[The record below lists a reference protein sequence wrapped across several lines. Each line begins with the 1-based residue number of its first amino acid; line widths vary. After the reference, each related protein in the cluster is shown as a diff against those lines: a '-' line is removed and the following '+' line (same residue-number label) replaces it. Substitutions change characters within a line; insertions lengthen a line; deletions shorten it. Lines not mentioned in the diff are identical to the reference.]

1 MKIIRYFLEFILVIF
16 FFLVF
21 KIIGLKLS
29 SDLGEIIG
37 KYFGPLFRKKTIA
50 KKNILIAFPNFN
62 EKSINEM
69 IERMWKNIGRIF
81 GEYIHINKFSIIDN
95 NKKKIVF
102 TNRDNV
108 EILKKNNKPIVF
120 FSGHFANFELM
131 AKCLQELGFDIGAI
145 YRPLNNIFLNPIME
159 FIRKKYICPIQIE
172 KGSNG
177 TKKLIKHISNNNP
190 LALMVDQRLS
200 SSIRV
205 PFFDQP
211 ATTTITP
218 AQLAIKYD
226 ALLVPVFLKRLEK
239 TNFEFFIEEPLIT
252 NRTNDYDKDIFN
264 ITQIMNIK
272 IEEFIKRDPAH
283 WLWSH
288 DRWK

>member
-1 MKIIRYFLEFILVIF
+1 MKIIRYFLEFFIVIIF
-16 FFLVF
+16 FIIF

-50 KKNILIAFPNFN
+50 KKNILIAFPDLN

-81 GEYIHINKFSIIDN
+81 GEYIHINKFSVIDQ
-95 NKKKIVF
+95 KKKIVF
-102 TNRDNV
+102 TNQNNI

-131 AKCLQELGFDIGAI
+131 AKCLQELGFNIGAI

-177 TKKLIKHISNNNP
+177 TKKLIKHISTNNP
-190 LALMVDQRLS
+190 LALMIDQRLS

-205 PFFDQP
+205 PFFNQP
-211 ATTTITP
+211 ATTTTTP

-239 TNFEFFIEEPLIT
+239 TNFEFFIEEPLII
-252 NRTNDYDKDIFN
+252 NRTSDYDKDIFN
-264 ITQIMNIK
+264 ITQIMNKK

>member
-16 FFLVF
+16 FFLIF

-50 KKNILIAFPNFN
+50 KKNILMAFPNFN

-69 IERMWKNIGRIF
+69 IDRMWKNIGRIF

-95 NKKKIVF
+95 SKKKIVF
-102 TNRDNV
+102 TNRDDA

>member
-1 MKIIRYFLEFILVIF
+1 MKIIRYFLEFVIVIIF
-16 FFLVF
+16 FLIF

-29 SDLGEIIG
+29 SDFGEIIG
-37 KYFGPLFRKKTIA
+37 RYFGPLFRKKTIA
-50 KKNILIAFPNFN
+50 KKNILIAFPDLN
-62 EKSINEM
+62 ENSINEM

-81 GEYIHINKFSIIDN
+81 GEYIHINKFSIMDL
-95 NKKKIVF
+95 KKIKIGF
-102 TNRDNV
+102 ANKNNF
-108 EILKKNNKPIVF
+108 EILKKNNKPVVF

-131 AKCLQELGFDIGAI
+131 AKCLQELGFNIGAI

-177 TKKLIKHISNNNP
+177 TKKLIKHISTNNP
-190 LALMVDQRLS
+190 LALMIDQRLS

-205 PFFDQP
+205 PFFNQP
-211 ATTTITP
+211 ATTTATP

-226 ALLVPVFLKRLEK
+226 ALLVPVFLKRLK
-239 TNFEFFIEEPLIT
+239 KSNFEFFIEEPLII

-264 ITQIMNIK
+264 ITQSMNKK

>member
-50 KKNILIAFPNFN
+50 KKNILIAFPDLN

-81 GEYIHINKFSIIDN
+81 GEYIHINKFSIIDP
-95 NKKKIVF
+95 KKIKIVF
-102 TNRDNV
+102 ANKNNF
-108 EILKKNNKPIVF
+108 EILKKNNKPVVF

-131 AKCLQELGFDIGAI
+131 AKCLQELGFNIGAI

-252 NRTNDYDKDIFN
+252 NQTNDYDKDIFN

>member
-1 MKIIRYFLEFILVIF
+1 MKIIRYFLEFVIVIIF
-16 FFLVF
+16 FLIF

-50 KKNILIAFPNFN
+50 KKNILIAFPDLN
-62 EKSINEM
+62 EKSINWM
-69 IERMWKNIGRIF
+69 IDRMWKNIGRIF
-81 GEYIHINKFSIIDN
+81 GEYIHINKFSVIDQ
-95 NKKKIVF
+95 KKIVF
-102 TNRDNV
+102 ANKNNI

-131 AKCLQELGFDIGAI
+131 AKCLQELGFNIGAI

-177 TKKLIKHISNNNP
+177 TKKLIKHISTNNP
-190 LALMVDQRLS
+190 LALMIDQRLS

-205 PFFDQP
+205 PFFNQP
-211 ATTTITP
+211 ATTTTTP

-239 TNFEFFIEEPLIT
+239 TNFEFFIEEPLMI

-264 ITQIMNIK
+264 ITQSMNKK

>member
-69 IERMWKNIGRIF
+69 IDRMWKNIGRIF
-81 GEYIHINKFSIIDN
+81 GEYIHINKFSVIDQ

-102 TNRDNV
+102 SNKKNI
-108 EILKKNNKPIVF
+108 EILKKNNKPVVF

-131 AKCLQELGFDIGAI
+131 AKCLQELGFNIGAI

>member
-1 MKIIRYFLEFILVIF
+1 MKIVRYFLEFILVIF

-37 KYFGPLFRKKTIA
+37 KYFGPLFRKRKIA
-50 KKNILIAFPNFN
+50 KKNILIAFPDFN

-69 IERMWKNIGRIF
+69 IDSMWKNIGRIF
-81 GEYIHINKFSIIDN
+81 GEYIHINKFSIINN
-95 NKKKIVF
+95 NKKIIF
-102 TNRDNV
+102 TNRSNV

-131 AKCLQELGFDIGAI
+131 AKCLRELGFNIGAI

-177 TKKLIKHISNNNP
+177 TKKLIRHISTNNP
-190 LALMVDQRLS
+190 LALMIDQRLS

>member
-1 MKIIRYFLEFILVIF
+1 MKIIKYFFEFVLVII
-16 FFLVF
+16 FFLIF

-50 KKNILIAFPNFN
+50 KKNILIAFPDLN
-62 EKSINEM
+62 EESINEM
-69 IERMWKNIGRIF
+69 IDRMWKNIGRIF
-81 GEYIHINKFSIIDN
+81 GEYIHISKFSITDER
-95 NKKKIVF
+95 KKKIVF
-102 TNRDNV
+102 ANKNNI
-108 EILKKNNKPIVF
+108 EILKKNNKPLVF

-131 AKCLQELGFDIGAI
+131 AKCLQELGFNIGAI

-272 IEEFIKRDPAH
+272 IEEFIKRDSAH

>member
-1 MKIIRYFLEFILVIF
+1 MKIIRYFLEFVIVIIF
-16 FFLVF
+16 FLLF

-37 KYFGPLFRKKTIA
+37 KYFGPLFRNKTIA
-50 KKNILIAFPNFN
+50 KKNILTAFPDLN
-62 EKSINEM
+62 ENSINEM

-81 GEYIHINKFSIIDN
+81 GEYIHINKFSIMDL
-95 NKKKIVF
+95 KKIKIDF
-102 TNRDNV
+102 ANKNNF
-108 EILKKNNKPIVF
+108 EILKKNNKPVVF

-131 AKCLQELGFDIGAI
+131 AKCLQELGFNIGAI

-190 LALMVDQRLS
+190 LALMIDQRLS

-205 PFFDQP
+205 PFFNQP
-211 ATTTITP
+211 ATTTTTP

-239 TNFEFFIEEPLIT
+239 TNFEFFIEEPLII

-264 ITQIMNIK
+264 ITQSMNKK

>member
-1 MKIIRYFLEFILVIF
+1 MKIIRYFLEFVIVIIF
-16 FFLVF
+16 FLIF

-37 KYFGPLFRKKTIA
+37 KYFGPLFRKKIIA
-50 KKNILIAFPNFN
+50 KKNILIAFPDLN

-69 IERMWKNIGRIF
+69 IDRMWKNIGRIF
-81 GEYIHINKFSIIDN
+81 GEYIHINKFSVIDQ
-95 NKKKIVF
+95 KKKIVF
-102 TNRDNV
+102 TNKNNI
-108 EILKKNNKPIVF
+108 EILNKNNKPIVF

-131 AKCLQELGFDIGAI
+131 AKCLQELGFNIGAI

-177 TKKLIKHISNNNP
+177 TKKLIKHISTNNP
-190 LALMVDQRLS
+190 LALMIDQRLS

-205 PFFDQP
+205 PFFNQP
-211 ATTTITP
+211 ATTTTTP

-239 TNFEFFIEEPLIT
+239 TNFEFFIEEPLII

>member
-1 MKIIRYFLEFILVIF
+1 MKIIRYFLEFVIVIIF
-16 FFLVF
+16 FLIF

-29 SDLGEIIG
+29 SNFGEIIG

-50 KKNILIAFPNFN
+50 KKNILIAFPDLN

-69 IERMWKNIGRIF
+69 IDRMWKNIGRIF
-81 GEYIHINKFSIIDN
+81 GEYIHINKFSVIDQ
-95 NKKKIVF
+95 KKKIIF
-102 TNRDNV
+102 TNKNNI

-177 TKKLIKHISNNNP
+177 TKKLIKHISTNNP
-190 LALMVDQRLS
+190 LALMIDQRLS

-239 TNFEFFIEEPLIT
+239 TNFEFFIEEPLII

>member
-1 MKIIRYFLEFILVIF
+1 MKIIRYFLEFVIVTIF
-16 FFLVF
+16 FLIF

-50 KKNILIAFPNFN
+50 KKNILIAFPDLN
-62 EKSINEM
+62 ENSINEM

-81 GEYIHINKFSIIDN
+81 GEYIHINKFSIIDL
-95 NKKKIVF
+95 KKIKIGF
-102 TNRDNV
+102 ANKNNF
-108 EILKKNNKPIVF
+108 EILKKNNKPVVF

-131 AKCLQELGFDIGAI
+131 AKCLQELGFNIGAI

-177 TKKLIKHISNNNP
+177 TKKLIKHISTNSP
-190 LALMVDQRLS
+190 LALMIDQRLS

-205 PFFDQP
+205 PFFNQP
-211 ATTTITP
+211 ASTTTTP

-226 ALLVPVFLKRLEK
+226 ALLIPVFLKRLEK
-239 TNFEFFIEEPLIT
+239 TNFEFFIEEPLII
-252 NRTNDYDKDIFN
+252 NRTSDYDKDIFN
-264 ITQIMNIK
+264 ITQIMNKK
-272 IEEFIKRDPAH
+272 IEEFIKKDPAH

>member
-50 KKNILIAFPNFN
+50 KKNILIAFPDLN
-62 EKSINEM
+62 EKSINGM
-69 IERMWKNIGRIF
+69 IDRMWKNIGRIF

-95 NKKKIVF
+95 SKKKIVF
-102 TNRDNV
+102 TNRNDA

-131 AKCLQELGFDIGAI
+131 AKCLQELGFNIGAI

-252 NRTNDYDKDIFN
+252 NQTNDYDKDIFN

>member
-37 KYFGPLFRKKTIA
+37 RYFGPLFGKKTIA

-69 IERMWKNIGRIF
+69 IDRMWKNIGRIF

-95 NKKKIVF
+95 SKKKIVF
-102 TNRDNV
+102 TNRDDA

>member
-69 IERMWKNIGRIF
+69 IDRMWKNIGRIF
-81 GEYIHINKFSIIDN
+81 GEYIHINKFNIIDN
-95 NKKKIVF
+95 SKKKIVF
-102 TNRDNV
+102 TNRDDA

>member
-50 KKNILIAFPNFN
+50 KKNILIAFPDLN
-62 EKSINEM
+62 ENSINEM

-81 GEYIHINKFSIIDN
+81 GEYIHINKFSIMDL
-95 NKKKIVF
+95 KKIKIGF
-102 TNRDNV
+102 ANKNNF
-108 EILKKNNKPIVF
+108 EILKKNNKPVVF

-131 AKCLQELGFDIGAI
+131 AKCLQELGFNIGAI

-177 TKKLIKHISNNNP
+177 TKKLIKHISTNSP
-190 LALMVDQRLS
+190 LALMIDQRLS

-205 PFFDQP
+205 PFFNQP
-211 ATTTITP
+211 ASTTTTP

-226 ALLVPVFLKRLEK
+226 ALLIPVFLKRLEK
-239 TNFEFFIEEPLIT
+239 TNFEFFIEEPLII
-252 NRTNDYDKDIFN
+252 NRTSDYDKDIFN
-264 ITQIMNIK
+264 ITQIMNKK
-272 IEEFIKRDPAH
+272 IEEFIKKDPAH

>member
-1 MKIIRYFLEFILVIF
+1 MKIIRYFLEFVIVIIF
-16 FFLVF
+16 FLIF

-50 KKNILIAFPNFN
+50 KKNILIVFPDLN

-69 IERMWKNIGRIF
+69 IDRMWKNIGRIF
-81 GEYIHINKFSIIDN
+81 GEYIHINKFSVIDQ
-95 NKKKIVF
+95 KKIEIVF
-102 TNRDNV
+102 ANKNNV
-108 EILKKNNKPIVF
+108 EILKNNNKPIVF

-131 AKCLQELGFDIGAI
+131 AKCLQELGFNIGAI

-177 TKKLIKHISNNNP
+177 TKKLIKHISTNNP
-190 LALMVDQRLS
+190 LALMIDQRLS

-218 AQLAIKYD
+218 AQLAIKYE

-239 TNFEFFIEEPLIT
+239 TNFEFFIEEPLIIH
-252 NRTNDYDKDIFN
+252 RTSDYDKDIFN
-264 ITQIMNIK
+264 ITHIMNKK

>member
-1 MKIIRYFLEFILVIF
+1 MKIIRYFLEFFIVIIF
-16 FFLVF
+16 FIIF

-50 KKNILIAFPNFN
+50 KKNILIAFPDLN

-81 GEYIHINKFSIIDN
+81 GEYIHINKFSIIDP
-95 NKKKIVF
+95 KKIKIVF
-102 TNRDNV
+102 ANKNNF
-108 EILKKNNKPIVF
+108 EMLKKNNKPVVF

-131 AKCLQELGFDIGAI
+131 AKCLQELGFNIGAI

-177 TKKLIKHISNNNP
+177 TKKLIKHISTNSP
-190 LALMVDQRLS
+190 LALMIDQRLS

-205 PFFDQP
+205 PFFNQP
-211 ATTTITP
+211 ASTTTTP

-226 ALLVPVFLKRLEK
+226 ALLIPVFLKRLEK
-239 TNFEFFIEEPLIT
+239 TNFEFFIEEPLII
-252 NRTNDYDKDIFN
+252 NRTSDYDKDIFN
-264 ITQIMNIK
+264 ITQIMNKK

>member
-1 MKIIRYFLEFILVIF
+1 MKIIRYFLEFVIVIIF
-16 FFLVF
+16 FLIF

-50 KKNILIAFPNFN
+50 KKNILIAFPDLN
-62 EKSINEM
+62 EKSINGM
-69 IERMWKNIGRIF
+69 IDRMWKNIGRIF
-81 GEYIHINKFSIIDN
+81 GEYIHINKFSVIDQ
-95 NKKKIVF
+95 KKKIVF
-102 TNRDNV
+102 TNQNNI
-108 EILKKNNKPIVF
+108 EILNKNNKPIVF

-131 AKCLQELGFDIGAI
+131 AKCLQELGFNIGAI

-177 TKKLIKHISNNNP
+177 TKKLIKHISTNNP
-190 LALMVDQRLS
+190 LALMIDQRLS

-205 PFFDQP
+205 PFFNQP
-211 ATTTITP
+211 ATTTTTP

-239 TNFEFFIEEPLIT
+239 TNFEFFIEEPLMI

-264 ITQIMNIK
+264 ITQNMNIK

>member
-37 KYFGPLFRKKTIA
+37 KYFGPLFRKRTIA

-69 IERMWKNIGRIF
+69 IDRMWKNIGRIF

-95 NKKKIVF
+95 SKKKIVF
-102 TNRDNV
+102 TNRNDA

-131 AKCLQELGFDIGAI
+131 AKCLQELGFNIGAI

-252 NRTNDYDKDIFN
+252 NQTNDYDKDIFN
-264 ITQIMNIK
+264 ITQIINIK

>member
-1 MKIIRYFLEFILVIF
+1 MKIIRYFLEFFIVLIF
-16 FFLVF
+16 FIIF
-21 KIIGLKLS
+21 KVIGLKLS

-50 KKNILIAFPNFN
+50 KKNILIAFPDLNQ
-62 EKSINEM
+62 KSINEM
-69 IERMWKNIGRIF
+69 IDRMWKNIGRIF
-81 GEYIHINKFSIIDN
+81 GEYIHINKFSIIDQ
-95 NKKKIVF
+95 KKIKIVF
-102 TNRDNV
+102 ANKSNF
-108 EILKKNNKPIVF
+108 ELLKKNSKPIVF

-131 AKCLQELGFDIGAI
+131 AKCLQELGFNIGAI

-177 TKKLIKHISNNNP
+177 TKKLIKHISTNGP
-190 LALMVDQRLS
+190 LALMIDQRLS

-205 PFFDQP
+205 PFFNQP
-211 ATTTITP
+211 ATTTTTP

-226 ALLVPVFLKRLEK
+226 ALLIPVFLKRLEK
-239 TNFEFFIEEPLIT
+239 TNFEFFIEEPLIINKT
-252 NRTNDYDKDIFN
+252 SDYDKDIFN
-264 ITQIMNIK
+264 ITQIMNKK
-272 IEEFIKRDPAH
+272 IEEFIKKDPAH

>member
-1 MKIIRYFLEFILVIF
+1 MRIIRYFLEFILVMS
-16 FFLVF
+16 FFLIF

-29 SDLGEIIG
+29 SKLGKIIG
-37 KYFGPLFRKKTIA
+37 KYFGPLFRKKEIA
-50 KKNILIAFPNFN
+50 EKNILIAFPNID
-62 EKSINEM
+62 ETSINQ
-69 IERMWKNIGRIF
+69 IIDDMWGNIGRIF
-81 GEYIHINKFSIIDN
+81 GEYVHINKFSLLDEEKNKIIFINKN
-95 NKKKIVF
+95 NLQ
-102 TNRDNV
+102 
-108 EILKKNNKPIVF
+108 ILKNNNKPIVF

-131 AKCLQELGFDIGAI
+131 AKCLRELEFNIGAI

-172 KGSNG
+172 KGSTG
-177 TKKLIKHISNNNP
+177 TKKLIKHISANNP

-205 PFFDQP
+205 PFFNRP
-211 ATTTITP
+211 ATTTTTP

-226 ALLVPVFLKRLEK
+226 ALLVPVFLKRLKK
-239 TNFEFFIEEPLIT
+239 TNYEFFIEEPLVFKKT
-252 NRTNDYDKDIFN
+252 NNYDKDIFN
-264 ITQIMNIK
+264 ITEIMNK
-272 IEEFIKRDPAH
+272 KLEEFIKIDPAS

>member
-69 IERMWKNIGRIF
+69 INRMWKNIGRIF

-95 NKKKIVF
+95 SKKKIVF
-102 TNRDNV
+102 TNRDDA

>member
-37 KYFGPLFRKKTIA
+37 KYFGPLFRKRTIA

-69 IERMWKNIGRIF
+69 IDRMWKNIGRIF

-102 TNRDNV
+102 TNRNNA

-131 AKCLQELGFDIGAI
+131 AKCLQELGFNIGAI

-177 TKKLIKHISNNNP
+177 TKKLIKHISTNNP

>member
-37 KYFGPLFRKKTIA
+37 KYFGPLFRKRTIA

-81 GEYIHINKFSIIDN
+81 GEYIHVNKFSIIDN

-102 TNRDNV
+102 TNRNNM

-177 TKKLIKHISNNNP
+177 TKKLIKHISTNNP
-190 LALMVDQRLS
+190 LALMIDQRLS

-205 PFFDQP
+205 PFFNQP
-211 ATTTITP
+211 ATTTTTP

-226 ALLVPVFLKRLEK
+226 ALLIPVFLKRLEK
-239 TNFEFFIEEPLIT
+239 TNFEFFIEEPLII
-252 NRTNDYDKDIFN
+252 NRTSDYDKDIFN
-264 ITQIMNIK
+264 ITQIMNKK

>member
-1 MKIIRYFLEFILVIF
+1 MKIFRYFLEFVIVIIF
-16 FFLVF
+16 FLIF

-50 KKNILIAFPNFN
+50 KKNILIAFPDLN
-62 EKSINEM
+62 ENSINEM

-81 GEYIHINKFSIIDN
+81 GEYIHINKFSIMDL
-95 NKKKIVF
+95 KKIKIGF
-102 TNRDNV
+102 ANKNNF
-108 EILKKNNKPIVF
+108 EILKKNNKPVVF

-131 AKCLQELGFDIGAI
+131 AKCLQELGFNIGAI

-177 TKKLIKHISNNNP
+177 TKKLIKHISTNNP
-190 LALMVDQRLS
+190 LALMIDQRLS

-205 PFFDQP
+205 PFFNQP
-211 ATTTITP
+211 ATTTTTP

-239 TNFEFFIEEPLIT
+239 TNFEFFIEEPLII

-264 ITQIMNIK
+264 ITQSMNKK